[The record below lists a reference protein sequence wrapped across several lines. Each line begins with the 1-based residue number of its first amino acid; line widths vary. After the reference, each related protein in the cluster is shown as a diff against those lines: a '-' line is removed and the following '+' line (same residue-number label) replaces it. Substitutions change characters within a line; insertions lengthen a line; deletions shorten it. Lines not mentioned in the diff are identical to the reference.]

1 MSDTWTARGDAGPP
15 RTSTDASAAG
25 WKEERKQ
32 SKSDGERYFQWA
44 WNSRMAMTREEDMV
58 DLLTRNLVM
67 LLWQG
72 AELQTPG
79 LQGGVER
86 QDRQLP
92 HIVPHVCDGSR
103 KQQTDSEQNK
113 TSGKWVVLCK
123 ISLTKCWHLPKE
135 QNQAF
140 FLICLIF
147 FFVILLKQETEEAS
161 WTTQLVNSLITSPSS
176 AEHQTS

>member
-1 MSDTWTARGDAGPP
+1 MSDTWTARGEAGLPS
-15 RTSTDASAAG
+15 TSTDASAAG
-25 WKEERKQ
+25 WKEERKR
-32 SKSDGERYFQWA
+32 SKGDGERYFQWA
-44 WNSRMAMTREEDMV
+44 WNSRMAMTREEDVV

-67 LLWQG
+67 HLWQG

-92 HIVPHVCDGSR
+92 HIVPHVCDGGR
-103 KQQTDSEQNK
+103 KQQIDSGQNK

-123 ISLTKCWHLPKE
+123 ISLPNRWHLPKE

-140 FLICLIF
+140 FRFVWF
-147 FFVILLKQETEEAS
+147 FFCNFVEARNNETEEAS
-161 WTTQLVNSLITSPSS
+161 
-176 AEHQTS
+176 